1 MTTEELPG
9 KITKVILDGSLDI
22 NGAEAI
28 ELKMN
33 QIGESSTKILV
44 DLAKVSFIGSMGLR
58 TLILTARAVTDRGG
72 KMAIAA
78 PSRMVRQILLT
89 SGLETVVPIYDDI
102 QAALDGLH

>member
-9 KITKVILDGSLDI
+9 GITKVTLDGSLDI

-33 QIGESSTKILV
+33 QIGETSTKILV
-44 DLAKVSFIGSMGLR
+44 DLARVSFIGSMGLR

-72 KMAIAA
+72 TMVIFG
-78 PSRMVRQILLT
+78 PSRMVKQILLT
-89 SGLETVVPIYDDI
+89 SGLETVVPIYDDDR
-102 QAALDGLH
+102 AALDGLR